1 MKGWQSGFRIVG
13 GALLQCRMLV
23 VGFRAFFFVIMI
35 VAALSRKI
43 LGVCVMLMAGDM
55 GEKNVKCA

>member
-1 MKGWQSGFRIVG
+1 
-13 GALLQCRMLV
+13 MLV